1 MIPADLLEV
10 LDSVDAQISNPGA
23 FCSVS
28 PEYATSLSLLMR
40 NLFKASADSSTKTFG
55 PFQELLV
62 EGFDGETIWEELQ
75 TRNRPLTRFV
85 KKKMDN
91 IIVNVKRNESEEQK
105 TKNAI
110 IVAKKAESIREE
122 DEPDEIDESQDSDD
136 DNNDEIDAVSEN
148 GVESDNGEESD
159 DDEDEDEND
168 GSRDIDLEMAS
179 DEEGDDAEYEGG
191 GEAEYDD
198 IDGMQAWLDQQEE
211 LEEKHE
217 KKLLRLQR
225 LAAQK
230 GAVEEVR
237 HPYSPVV
244 RNHRGLGIA
253 SFVIKRIIYT
263 VHFITGT

>member
-1 MIPADLLEV
+1 MSQEVEMIPADLLDV

-40 NLFKASADSSTKTFG
+40 NLFKASADSSKKTFG

-85 KKKMDN
+85 RKKMGD
-91 IIVNVKRNESEEQK
+91 ITVNVKKNENDEQMR
-105 TKNAI
+105 KNAI
-110 IVAKKAESIREE
+110 IEAKKAESIRDE
-122 DEPDEIDESQDSDD
+122 DETDEIDESQDSDD
-136 DNNDEIDAVSEN
+136 DDDDDDEVDADSE
-148 GVESDNGEESD
+148 NGEESD
-159 DDEDEDEND
+159 NDEDDDEGEDGDE
-168 GSRDIDLEMAS
+168 GIRGIDLEMAS
-179 DEEGDDAEYEGG
+179 DEEGDDGEYEGG
-191 GEAEYDD
+191 GDAEYDD

-217 KKLLRLQR
+217 KKLLRLQK

-237 HPYSPVV
+237 RPHIPNV
-244 RNHRGLGIA
+244 
-253 SFVIKRIIYT
+253 
-263 VHFITGT
+263 